1 MIAMSITITLGK
13 SGRVVVPKAI
23 RNSLGLQEGSRLRLE
38 VQGGKIEA
46 SPESDEVPIIME
58 NGFPVFTG
66 GRKLSARQVVDII
79 KSDRESRDE
88 RSTPGYRKNSK

>member
-1 MIAMSITITLGK
+1 MSITITLGK
-13 SGRVVVPKAI
+13 SGRLVVPKAM
-23 RNSLGLQEGSRLRLE
+23 RDSLGLQEGSRLRLE

-46 SPESDEVPIIME
+46 SPESDEVPMIME

-79 KSDRESRDE
+79 KSDRDSRDE
-88 RSTPGYRKNSK
+88 RSTPEHRKKSK